1 MEHNCDAEKSSVKQF
16 LVSSYD
22 RVLSPKVRASVTAAV
37 SAAAASEDAA
47 TIGNQ
52 LKNSLPRHIY
62 IIIYKQHCQKE
73 HAIVV
78 KTGFKPHSSHH
89 AQIPSK
95 IYAHLQF
102 IGC

>member
-62 IIIYKQHCQKE
+62 IYYNIQTTLPKRTRNSCQNR
-73 HAIVV
+73 IQ
-78 KTGFKPHSSHH
+78 TS
-89 AQIPSK
+89 
-95 IYAHLQF
+95 
-102 IGC
+102 